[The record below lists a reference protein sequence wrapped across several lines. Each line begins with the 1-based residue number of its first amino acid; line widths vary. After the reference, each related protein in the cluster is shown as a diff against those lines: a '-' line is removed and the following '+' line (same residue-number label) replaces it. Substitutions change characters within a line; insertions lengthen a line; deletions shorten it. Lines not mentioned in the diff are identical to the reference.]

1 VRRPNAIPL
10 VGDGPLRTTIRR
22 TAVVR
27 IVLAAALVGL
37 LVTEVALARSVQAHQ
52 DVFVPSG
59 RDTVVVVDL
68 SASIPSGAFPT
79 IGRVLG
85 QLARDDVSIGLVV
98 FSDTPYEL
106 LPPGTPSREL
116 KPFLRFFTPKPG
128 THPRTVWDATF
139 PENPW
144 QQDFRGGT
152 HISAA
157 LSLADSILRRDR
169 VRRGAMLLLSDL
181 EAPGEDVPALTSVVN
196 RLHDEHVPL
205 RIVGLF
211 PSRESLQFFEQLAG
225 RNAFVN
231 DSKAVTLD
239 FRNQA
244 ALSAIGTPIGMIAAG
259 LGMLLAL
266 AWNEGWLVRLP
277 IRGRLRP
284 REVET

>member
-1 VRRPNAIPL
+1 MRRPNAIPL